1 MKARLRQPWFWI
13 VVVEVVVL
21 LVLFAVSWRVY
32 QAHRPVA
39 SAGLAVPSDSASP
52 SAATPRAAPLPPPAP
67 RPSPGLAPMRKPSG
81 IPIDVGVLNRDQAG
95 LERAE
100 DAILMRLVRVAR
112 DYLAAVV
119 LPAVRRAE
127 SVKRT
132 TSPAAT
138 QSEAAITKMP

>member
-1 MKARLRQPWFWI
+1 MKARLRQPLFWI

-21 LVLFAVSWRVY
+21 FALCAISWRVY
-32 QAHRPVA
+32 LAHRPVA
-39 SAGLAVPSDSASP
+39 SAGLAVPSLPASP
-52 SAATPRAAPLPPPAP
+52 PAAMPRAAPPVPGTA
-67 RPSPGLAPMRKPSG
+67 RPSPGSAPVRKPSG
-81 IPIDVGVLNRDQAG
+81 VPIDVGALNRDQAG

-112 DYLAAVV
+112 DYLEAIV